1 MQDNFKTGMQE
12 LMQKMD
18 FEIYENL
25 KTALALGKWED
36 GKKLT
41 KEQKENTMQ
50 LILMFE
56 VENNMDLDKRVGFI
70 EDACQSDAEEDISAN
85 QVLEIKEAKV

>member
-56 VENNMDLDKRVGFI
+56 VENNIDLDKRVGFI
-70 EDACQSDAEEDISAN
+70 EDACQSYAEEDISAN
-85 QVLEIKEAKV
+85 QVLEIKEAKI